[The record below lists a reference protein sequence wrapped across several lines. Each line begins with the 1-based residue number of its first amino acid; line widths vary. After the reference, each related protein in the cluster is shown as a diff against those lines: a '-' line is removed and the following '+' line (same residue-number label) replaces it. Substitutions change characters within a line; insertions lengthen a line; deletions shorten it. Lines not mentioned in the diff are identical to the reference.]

1 MLVFCLTIVQ
11 VWLVICGH
19 LLRWHTGNIIS
30 YSTFETRARRPIL
43 RILTGPELKMNKTQY
58 SIAGDPHFEMLPF
71 KELLFMALRNI
82 LELAFVCVSE
92 MKVFVHKENLNV
104 ELFPY

>member
-1 MLVFCLTIVQ
+1 MSDNTSSLVSYMRAPSSLA
-11 VWLVICGH
+11 L
-19 LLRWHTGNIIS
+19 WHTGNIIS
-30 YSTFETRARRPIL
+30 NSTFENRARGPIV
-43 RILTGPELKMNKTQY
+43 RIVTGPELKMNKTQY

>member
-1 MLVFCLTIVQ
+1 MRAPSSLAL
-11 VWLVICGH
+11 
-19 LLRWHTGNIIS
+19 WHTGNIIS
-30 YSTFETRARRPIL
+30 YSTFENRGPIV
-43 RILTGPELKMNKTQY
+43 RIVTGLESKMNKTQY